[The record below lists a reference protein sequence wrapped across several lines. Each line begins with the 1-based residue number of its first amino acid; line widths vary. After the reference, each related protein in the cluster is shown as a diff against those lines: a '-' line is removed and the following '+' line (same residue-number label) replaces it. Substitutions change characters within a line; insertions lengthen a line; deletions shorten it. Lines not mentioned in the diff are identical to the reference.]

1 MKMEQVSNHCYA
13 VLNEK
18 NRVCDANS
26 GYEMHTEPFH
36 TLVWNRHGRVAT
48 TRSSE

>member
-1 MKMEQVSNHCYA
+1 MEQVNEISMELQKVSDSCYA

-26 GYEMHTEPFH
+26 GLINKGGAWSSTR
-36 TLVWNRHGRVAT
+36 NRT
-48 TRSSE
+48 